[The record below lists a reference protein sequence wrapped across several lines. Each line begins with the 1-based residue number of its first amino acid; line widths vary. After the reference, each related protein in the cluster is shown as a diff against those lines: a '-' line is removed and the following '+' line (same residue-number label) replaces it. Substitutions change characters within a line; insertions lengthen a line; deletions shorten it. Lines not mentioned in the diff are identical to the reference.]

1 MLRLAVEFIHV
12 CAAMGIFGAAAI
24 EGASV
29 LELNRAGASPTALQ
43 GFGLAR
49 RLGSISFALILL
61 TGIFL
66 TQTVWGWQIA
76 WISVSMSSIVVMVAI
91 GATVTRRAMARL
103 RGPAPDAAGAYDALV
118 WSFLTRVGILIGI
131 VFLMTVKPPLKE
143 SLIAVAA
150 ATGAGFLAG
159 LPSGRR
165 RATRATSQG

>member
-1 MLRLAVEFIHV
+1 MLRLAIVFIHV

-29 LELNRAGASPTALQ
+29 LELNRAGASPTAVQ
-43 GFGLAR
+43 GFALAR
-49 RLGSISFALILL
+49 RLGSISFAFILL

-66 TQTVWGWQIA
+66 TQTVWGWQTA
-76 WISVSMSSIVVMVAI
+76 WIRVAMTSIVVMVVI
-91 GATVTRRAMARL
+91 GATVTRRAMTRL
-103 RGPAPDAAGAYDALV
+103 RAIPVAVDTYQTLA
-118 WSFLTRVGILIGI
+118 WSFLTRAGILIGI

-143 SLIAVAA
+143 SLIAMGA

-165 RATRATSQG
+165 LTSRTASHG